1 MFIVHDDPM
10 VNESEIIF
18 LLRQVWVY
26 VGKIDS
32 FGGELKGRG
41 LCNLQLRIACQSVVT
56 VEGLGLI
63 GGSCSQVYARGKLN
77 HLVATCM
84 RIRFCGYKAY
94 SFPFRLLPF
103 VLGLTGAEI
112 LDEME
117 ILPP

>member
-1 MFIVHDDPM
+1 MI
-10 VNESEIIF
+10 
-18 LLRQVWVY
+18 
-26 VGKIDS
+26 
-32 FGGELKGRG
+32 GGELKGRG

-84 RIRFCGYKAY
+84 RIRFCG
-94 SFPFRLLPF
+94 FPFRLLPF

-112 LDEME
+112 LEE
-117 ILPP
+117 

>member
-1 MFIVHDDPM
+1 MEFIYLFDHMNSLELLDCFADCVWDSKW
-10 VNESEIIF
+10 EEIVKMI
-18 LLRQVWVY
+18 
-26 VGKIDS
+26 
-32 FGGELKGRG
+32 GGELKGRG

-112 LDEME
+112 LEE
-117 ILPP
+117 

>member
-1 MFIVHDDPM
+1 MK
-10 VNESEIIF
+10 II
-18 LLRQVWVY
+18 
-26 VGKIDS
+26 
-32 FGGELKGRG
+32 GGELKGRG

-103 VLGLTGAEI
+103 VLGLTRQFWSFVSYIVEI
-112 LDEME
+112 YCY
-117 ILPP
+117 ILWIIDYMLKSN